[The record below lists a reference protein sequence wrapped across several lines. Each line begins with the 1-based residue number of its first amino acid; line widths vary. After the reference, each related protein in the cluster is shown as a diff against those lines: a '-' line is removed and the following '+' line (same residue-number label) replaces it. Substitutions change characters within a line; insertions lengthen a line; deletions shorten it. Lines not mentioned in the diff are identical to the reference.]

1 MNFKIKSRRE
11 WLFEKGEDIHFKMK
25 SILSGIVQNEGIE
38 NSDLIQWKKDV
49 KDISIEAQH
58 HFSDM
63 QEYLEEVIAT
73 AIKFRCEECG
83 HWTKL
88 SIAYEDPKDENGVYE
103 TY

>member
-38 NSDLIQWKKDV
+38 NTDLIQWKKDV

-58 HFSDM
+58 I
-63 QEYLEEVIAT
+63 LVTCKNI
-73 AIKFRCEECG
+73 
-83 HWTKL
+83 
-88 SIAYEDPKDENGVYE
+88 
-103 TY
+103 